1 MSRYADQSG
10 DSVRKR
16 WLCILTDSFAGRIGL
31 KHGLDHEHDRAGDE
45 TDVCDIKNGPVER
58 TQLEMEKITGNGMAF
73 DTLVPL
79 LLMLPGID
87 RKVEIVVVEGRRNP
101 GSFTVT

>member
-1 MSRYADQSG
+1 MVVVD
-10 DSVRKR
+10 
-16 WLCILTDSFAGRIGL
+16 LILVVMLMAIDTT
-31 KHGLDHEHDRAGDE
+31 EHRE
-45 TDVCDIKNGPVER
+45 
-58 TQLEMEKITGNGMAF
+58 ITSNGMAF